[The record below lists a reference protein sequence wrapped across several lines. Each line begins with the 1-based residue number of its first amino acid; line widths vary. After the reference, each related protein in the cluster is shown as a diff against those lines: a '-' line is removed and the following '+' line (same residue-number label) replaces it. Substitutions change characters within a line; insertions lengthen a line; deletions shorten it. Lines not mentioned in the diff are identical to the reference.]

1 MVDAA
6 QNKNPRRVFVVVID
20 AWGCGALP
28 DCAEYGDRPEFNTMG
43 NIDRA
48 ADSLSLPNLERLGL
62 GNILPLTRVQAQE
75 QPLASYGKMSEFSRG
90 KDTTTGHW
98 EMAGIY
104 LETPFPTY
112 PDGFPP
118 EIIERFKSET
128 GVQEILGNV
137 PASGTEILKELG
149 MRHLETG
156 YPIVY
161 TSADSV
167 FQIAAHIGPESKVDL
182 NTLYFWCEKARE
194 ILDGPHKVS
203 RVIARPFTGNSPETF
218 KRVGKDRRDY
228 AVLPPET
235 TCLNRIKDAG
245 GVVMGVGKIEDIFCF
260 SGLTHSIHTGSNPE
274 GIDVTVKL
282 ASGEQG
288 LDALSLDKKPLSAYP
303 QADKQFIFVN
313 LVETDSNYGH
323 RRDVNGYA
331 RALEQF
337 DAGLGQLL
345 EQLTE
350 DDILMISADH
360 GCDPTAPGSDHTREY
375 VPIFLYQKGR
385 PGRNLGIRESFADI
399 GKTTLAWL
407 GIEDPAQRGR
417 NMLEVR
423 EAALV

>member
-1 MVDAA
+1 MA
-6 QNKNPRRVFVVVID
+6 PRRVFVVVID

-28 DCAEYGDRPEFNTMG
+28 DAPEYGDSLEFNTMG
-43 NIDRA
+43 SIDRA

-62 GNILPLTRVQAQE
+62 GNILPLSRVKRQE
-75 QPLASYGKMSEFSRG
+75 KPLAAVGKMSEFSRG

-98 EMAGIY
+98 EMSGIY

-118 EIIERFKSET
+118 ELVNKFKELT
-128 GVQEILGNV
+128 GVKEILGNK

-149 MRHLETG
+149 EEHLATG

-167 FQIAAHIGPESKVDL
+167 WQIAAHTGPESKVDL
-182 NTLYFWCEKARE
+182 KTLYFWCEKARE
-194 ILDGPHKVS
+194 LLAGPHEVS
-203 RVIARPFTGNSPETF
+203 RVIARPFNGSGPETF

-228 AVLPPET
+228 AVMPPEA

-245 GVVMGVGKIEDIFCF
+245 GIVMGVGKIEDIFCF
-260 SGLTHSIHTGSNPE
+260 SGLTHSIHTGSKPE
-274 GIDVTVKL
+274 GIDVTVAL
-282 ASGEQG
+282 ANGSQD
-288 LDALSLDKKPLSAYP
+288 LDALCLEQKKLSEYP
-303 QADKQFIFVN
+303 EADKQFIFVN

-337 DAGLGQLL
+337 DEGLGRML
-345 EQLTE
+345 EAMGP
-350 DDILMISADH
+350 DDLFMISADH

-375 VPIFLYQKGR
+375 VPIFLYNKGAE
-385 PGRNLGIRESFADI
+385 GGDLGIRESFADI

-407 GIEDPAQRGR
+407 GIEDAAQRGKS
-417 NMLEVR
+417 MLGQTR
-423 EAALV
+423 QPALA